1 MNMNVNEVSG
11 GPAVGTKE
19 MIWRIV
25 AVLLAIFW
33 MLVIFAYSAKTAEA
47 STKQSLRLGRALGR
61 LVISDWNELSDEEQL
76 AFAERWDHPVRKAGH
91 VAEFAILGFLLTNV
105 FIARRTKKRPTVI
118 LSLFSGI
125 VYAASDELHQTF
137 VPGRAGMITD
147 VGIDTCGVV
156 IGTFA
161 FLGIYV
167 LIERCAARRKER
179 RAEKG

>member
-1 MNMNVNEVSG
+1 MNTNVNEISG

-19 MIWRIV
+19 MVWRIV

-61 LVISDWNELSDEEQL
+61 LVISNWNELSAEEQE

-91 VAEFAILGFLLTNV
+91 VTEFAILGFLLTNV
-105 FIARRTKKRPTVI
+105 FIARRTKRRPAAVLAI
-118 LSLFSGI
+118 FSGI

-156 IGTFA
+156 IGTA
-161 FLGIYV
+161 VFLGIAA
-167 LIERCAARRKER
+167 LIGKARKH
-179 RAEKG
+179 G